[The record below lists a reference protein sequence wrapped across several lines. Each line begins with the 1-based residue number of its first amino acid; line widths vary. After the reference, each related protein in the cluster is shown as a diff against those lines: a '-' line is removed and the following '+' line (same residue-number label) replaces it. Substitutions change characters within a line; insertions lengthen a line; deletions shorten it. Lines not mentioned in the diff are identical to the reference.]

1 MTIISTGHKKV
12 MVHLRFVSFVVGL
25 LLSLAV
31 LGDSLALAD
40 RGMVTLTHDD
50 GILKSDREL
59 EDSTKM
65 VDATGNMRVRGR
77 KMVKEVKGTMK
88 TGKAKSSLNKSCG
101 SSNAKDSSSTT
112 LQSGPLACLGMKTEG
127 NALEPP
133 NYSQIKSQVM
143 ETSSSTHAILGSLE
157 VSELSHDQSQTD
169 ETQMLL
175 AATSE
180 IFEMLVK
187 DYHQKAHRRPPI
199 FNNDLPL
206 RSTDVKP

>member
-1 MTIISTGHKKV
+1 

-88 TGKAKSSLNKSCG
+88 TGA
-101 SSNAKDSSSTT
+101 
-112 LQSGPLACLGMKTEG
+112 
-127 NALEPP
+127 
-133 NYSQIKSQVM
+133 NYSVGKCG
-143 ETSSSTHAILGSLE
+143 LGGEGESRLGCK
-157 VSELSHDQSQTD
+157 LSNRRLHRRVHF
-169 ETQMLL
+169 LG
-175 AATSE
+175 
-180 IFEMLVK
+180 LVPFSA
-187 DYHQKAHRRPPI
+187 DYHRPSNHPPK
-199 FNNDLPL
+199 NN
-206 RSTDVKP
+206 